1 MKQALHGEIVQDVR
15 VFWGKSSGKTQPQRK
30 QIHSLVVK
38 TKRVSGLP
46 VKDDILVKGLIR
58 VSELSFITDLPGVPR
73 QISSPFPG
81 FHLSLFQRKMVLM
94 ISIPRTFPAHSIY
107 LQNLFPF
114 TSWPMNRTCA
124 WQLTTPGKE
133 GNEKST
139 KWVKN
144 DPLVKSQGVFFN
156 KQTMNRIFHK

>member
-15 VFWGKSSGKTQPQRK
+15 VFWGKSSGKTEPQRK

-46 VKDDILVKGLIR
+46 VKDDVLVKELIK
-58 VSELSFITDLPGVPR
+58 VSEPSFITDLLGVPR
-73 QISSPFPG
+73 QSFSPSPG
-81 FHLSLFQRKMVLM
+81 FHLSLFQRKTVLL
-94 ISIPRTFPAHSIY
+94 ISIHKTFPAHSIY

-114 TSWPMNRTCA
+114 TSWPMNRTYA

-144 DPLVKSQGVFFN
+144 DPQV
-156 KQTMNRIFHK
+156 